1 VDIITPTQR
10 SALMARIRGRD
21 TGPERSVRRLL
32 HGLGYRFRLHVS
44 DLPGRPDIAFRSRR
58 IVIFVH
64 GCFWHRH
71 NCGLAY
77 SPKTRPEFWQT
88 KFEQNVRRDKMVQ
101 RALKRAGWRVV
112 VVWEC
117 EIVRL
122 SKLTARLTKLLGPP
136 SVVKTDAHPAKARVR
151 AKPARR

>member
-58 IVIFVH
+58 IV
-64 GCFWHRH
+64 
-71 NCGLAY
+71 
-77 SPKTRPEFWQT
+77 
-88 KFEQNVRRDKMVQ
+88 
-101 RALKRAGWRVV
+101 
-112 VVWEC
+112 
-117 EIVRL
+117 
-122 SKLTARLTKLLGPP
+122 
-136 SVVKTDAHPAKARVR
+136 
-151 AKPARR
+151 